1 MAGAALTEAGVSED
15 SLGAKL
21 AARIRV
27 AGPLSLADYMQAAL
41 WDPAQGYYAIRDP
54 LGARGDFITA
64 PEISQIFGELIGLWF
79 ADSWRQIGA
88 PDPVILCELGPGRG
102 TLMTDFLRAAAI
114 VPEFRQALRLHLIE
128 ASPGLRAQQEKAL
141 AAASPIWHRDI
152 DELPPGPLLLVA
164 NEFLDALP
172 IHQYQRGADFWHER
186 RIGLD
191 ARGGLAFVLDPQAA
205 GEHGAWPVGS
215 IVEARPAAQDLAAR
229 LGRRLAASHGVAL
242 FIDYGYYPSAP
253 GDSFQALSRHRF
265 ADPLNAPGSA
275 DLTAHVDFM
284 RFSAG
289 AEIAGTQRHG
299 PVDQSAFL
307 KALGAEARAA
317 NLAAGKNPAE
327 RETIGSGL
335 HRLID
340 PTQMGSLFK
349 VLALSHHAP
358 TLRLAGFPN

>member
-1 MAGAALTEAGVSED
+1 VAGAALTEAGVSED
-15 SLGAKL
+15 ALGAKL
-21 AARIRV
+21 AVRIRA
-27 AGPLSLADYMQAAL
+27 AGPLSLAEYMQAAL
-41 WDPAQGYYAIRDP
+41 WDPAQGYYATRDP

-79 ADSWRQIGA
+79 ADCWRQIGA

-102 TLMTDFLRAAAI
+102 TLMADFLRAAAI
-114 VPEFRQALRLHLIE
+114 VPEFRRALRLHLIE
-128 ASPGLRAQQEKAL
+128 ASPGLRAQQEKTL
-141 AAASPIWHRDI
+141 ASASPAWHRDI
-152 DELPPGPLLLVA
+152 DELPAGPLLLVA

-172 IHQYQRGADFWHER
+172 IHQYQRGADSWHER

-284 RFSAG
+284 RFGAGAESAG
-289 AEIAGTQRHG
+289 AQRHG
-299 PVDQSAFL
+299 PVDQGAFL
-307 KALGAEARAA
+307 KALGAQARASK
-317 NLAAGKNPAE
+317 LAAGKSPAG

-335 HRLID
+335 HRLVD

-349 VLALSHHAP
+349 VLALSHHASA
-358 TLRLAGFPN
+358 LRLAGFLN